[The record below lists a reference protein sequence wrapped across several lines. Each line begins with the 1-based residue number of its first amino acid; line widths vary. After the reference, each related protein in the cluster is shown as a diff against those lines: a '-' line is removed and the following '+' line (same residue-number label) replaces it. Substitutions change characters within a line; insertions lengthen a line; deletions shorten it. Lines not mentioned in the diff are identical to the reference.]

1 LFTHFGYLSAFRTK
15 SALWFRVMFRCFSQV
30 RTLPNH
36 FLIDVILGVGEFL
49 DSLVN
54 DMLELAFPHIVQ
66 FF

>member
-1 LFTHFGYLSAFRTK
+1 
-15 SALWFRVMFRCFSQV
+15 MFRCFSQV